1 MDLHFTA
8 QWHEI
13 LNEIVPVVSRRS
25 RARQASAPPENEGVK
40 STPSIQNPNNQT
52 QHYPSNHHWHYRL
65 PTHTFMSNIT
75 LSIDCKLIDKSKLK
89 PFTRKDGTEAL
100 FLSLTLVETPNSQY
114 GQWMVKQDSTK
125 AERDAKV
132 KSTILGNAKTIGWKA
147 GE

>member
-1 MDLHFTA
+1 
-8 QWHEI
+8 
-13 LNEIVPVVSRRS
+13 
-25 RARQASAPPENEGVK
+25 
-40 STPSIQNPNNQT
+40 
-52 QHYPSNHHWHYRL
+52 
-65 PTHTFMSNIT
+65 MSNIT

-125 AERDAKV
+125 EERDAKV

-147 GE
+147 GA